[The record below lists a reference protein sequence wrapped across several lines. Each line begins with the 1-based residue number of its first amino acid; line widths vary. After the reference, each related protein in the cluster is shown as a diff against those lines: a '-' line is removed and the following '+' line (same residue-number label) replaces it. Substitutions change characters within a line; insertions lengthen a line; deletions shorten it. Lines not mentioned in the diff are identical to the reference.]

1 VGILLYRERGRGRV
15 RPHAIIFLSRKKNI
29 YKEER
34 SQKKAAPVIG
44 TTFNTI
50 LTAEPR
56 IDFYFF
62 NSTAKTNS
70 ATSPMRPL
78 DPPIVETMLV
88 TLPITSA
95 PNRAPLPNNISAN
108 IEIETTPSPISVIA
122 VRPLFMFDINS
133 FMTNI

>member
-1 VGILLYRERGRGRV
+1 LI
-15 RPHAIIFLSRKKNI
+15 
-29 YKEER
+29 
-34 SQKKAAPVIG
+34 
-44 TTFNTI
+44 TI

-70 ATSPMRPL
+70 ATRPMRPL

-88 TLPITSA
+88 ILPITSA
-95 PNRAPLPNNISAN
+95 PNRAPVPNNISAN

-122 VRPLFMFDINS
+122 VIPLFIYVIMLSIDLYLINILRS
-133 FMTNI
+133 FSFKLIKVPVTNRELSLSNKINYHSIRN